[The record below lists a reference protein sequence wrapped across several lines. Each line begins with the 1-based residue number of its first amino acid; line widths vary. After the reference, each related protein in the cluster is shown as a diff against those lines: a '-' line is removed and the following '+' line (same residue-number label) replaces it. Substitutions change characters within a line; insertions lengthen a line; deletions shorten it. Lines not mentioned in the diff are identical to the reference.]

1 MRVSPFAYLEQKDVG
16 LPPIPAGIPQESNIL
31 FRYEDVATNFT
42 GSVWN
47 DTSGL
52 GYTTATLINGS
63 GDLSS
68 GSLQTNPRSGKV
80 LVETNTNIDVKSV
93 VVLFNTWKAYTTS
106 GANRDYFWDMRDAG
120 VDNSGYFN
128 QNDSVATGASTLFGN
143 DGEYYSYDETDG
155 TVTGPQLTTPAN
167 LTNGTGNSAG
177 GTATSQF
184 LGPNGKLAYY
194 PKRMWHFNFNSTSPL
209 GIRTTAEGAYFGS
222 NDSGLES
229 SPLAYFSI
237 IGWSV
242 ALTSTEVD
250 ELVAYYKAQGVLS

>member
-1 MRVSPFAYLEQKDVG
+1 MRVKPFSFLEQKDIVV
-16 LPPIPAGIPQESNIL
+16 PPPSAVLPQESNIL

-52 GYTTATLINGS
+52 GYTTATLSDGS

-68 GSLQTNPRSGKV
+68 GSLQLDTRSAKV
-80 LVETNTNIDVKSV
+80 LVETTTNIDVQSLV
-93 VVLFNTWKAYTTS
+93 IVFNTWKNYTTS
-106 GANRDYFWDMRDAG
+106 GINRDYFLDMRDAG
-120 VDNSGYFN
+120 VDNGGYFN
-128 QNDSVATGASTLFGN
+128 QFDSVSTNSSHLFGN

-155 TVTGPQLTTPAN
+155 TVTGAQLTTPAN
-167 LTNGTGNSAG
+167 LTNGLNNVSG
-177 GTATSQF
+177 GSATSQF
-184 LGPNGKLAYY
+184 LGPNGKSAYY

-209 GIRTTAEGAYFGS
+209 GIRTTGEGAYFGS
-222 NDSGLES
+222 NDAGSEA